1 MLNLTIMIFLIQEKM
16 PTQVIFFFLKIS
28 HYFIFIYL
36 VDKEK
41 EEQRSQ
47 QNK

>member
-1 MLNLTIMIFLIQEKM
+1 MIFLIQEKM
-16 PTQVIFFFLKIS
+16 PTQVIFFLKIS

-41 EEQRSQ
+41 EEQRLQ